1 MKTLKNMKG
10 EKRIQEKKKIAFFHV
25 MEKTGDRAH
34 FTKSS
39 KSIQDRGE
47 K

>member
-1 MKTLKNMKG
+1 MKSLKNMKG
-10 EKRIQEKKKIAFFHV
+10 EKRIQEKKKTAVFHV
-25 MEKTGDRAH
+25 MSDRAH
-34 FTKSS
+34 FIKSS